1 MSVAISAST
10 EIITY
15 FTTLPVMELI
25 AVVASLLYVVLAA
38 KGNIW
43 CWPAAILSTVLYTV
57 IFYDVYLWMDSALQ
71 LYYLLMAAYGWFCW
85 RKNNA
90 SNNSSSHTSNNTPS
104 NTPSNSHSHS
114 KVLLYSQW
122 SLQRH
127 GIAILALTLLSI
139 VLGWLMANYT
149 PAHFPYLDSATTVFA
164 VFATYLITQKVLE
177 NWLYF
182 IVIDFVSIYLYIE
195 KSLIPTAALF
205 AAYVVLAAYGY
216 WQWRK
221 QFTLQNNVHHD
232 DIFSNNSVTG

>member
-1 MSVAISAST
+1 MSAAISAST
-10 EIITY
+10 EIVTY

-25 AVVASLLYVVLAA
+25 AVIASLLYVVLAA

-85 RKNNA
+85 RKNNG
-90 SNNSSSHTSNNTPS
+90 SNNTPS
-104 NTPSNSHSHS
+104 NNHNQS
-114 KVLLYSQW
+114 KALLYSQW

-127 GIAILALTLLSI
+127 GIAILALTLLSL

-164 VFATYLITQKVLE
+164 VFATYLVTQKVLE

-221 QFTLQNNVHHD
+221 QFTLQNNAHHD
-232 DIFSNNSVTG
+232 DIFSNNSVAG

>member
-1 MSVAISAST
+1 MANSISAT
-10 EIITY
+10 AEIVTY
-15 FTTLPVMELI
+15 FTTLPVLELI

-57 IFYDVYLWMDSALQ
+57 IFYDVYLWMDSVLQ
-71 LYYLLMAAYGWFCW
+71 LYYLLMAVYGWLCW
-85 RKNNA
+85 RKQNNE
-90 SNNSSSHTSNNTPS
+90 NTSQTK
-104 NTPSNSHSHS
+104 T
-114 KVLLYSQW
+114 LLYSQW

-127 GIAILALTLLSI
+127 TVVIIALTLLSLA
-139 VLGWLMANYT
+139 LGWLMASYT
-149 PAHFPYLDSATTVFA
+149 PTHFPYLDSATTVFA

-195 KSLIPTAALF
+195 KALIPTAALF
-205 AAYVVLAAYGY
+205 ACYVILASYGY

-221 QFTLQNNVHHD
+221 LYQQQNQGGVND
-232 DIFSNNSVTG
+232 RDISPALG

>member
-1 MSVAISAST
+1 MSAAISAST
-10 EIITY
+10 EIVTY

-25 AVVASLLYVVLAA
+25 AVIASLLYVVLAA

-85 RKNNA
+85 RKNNG
-90 SNNSSSHTSNNTPS
+90 SNNSQ
-104 NTPSNSHSHS
+104 S
-114 KVLLYSQW
+114 KTLLYSQW

-127 GIAILALTLLSI
+127 GIAILALTLLSL

-164 VFATYLITQKVLE
+164 VFATYLVTQKVLE

-221 QFTLQNNVHHD
+221 QFTLQNSAHHD

>member
-1 MSVAISAST
+1 MTSSINTAN

-15 FTTLPVMELI
+15 FTTLPFLELF

-43 CWPAAILSTVLYTV
+43 CWPAAILSTLVYTV
-57 IFYDVYLWMDSALQ
+57 IFYDVYLWMDSILQ
-71 LYYLLMAAYGWFCW
+71 VYYLLMAVYGWFCW
-85 RKNNA
+85 RKNNEK
-90 SNNSSSHTSNNTPS
+90 NTIGE
-104 NTPSNSHSHS
+104 S

-122 SLQRH
+122 TLQRH
-127 GIAILALTLLSI
+127 SRIILALTVLSLA
-139 VLGWLMANYT
+139 LGCLMATYT

-164 VFATYLITQKVLE
+164 VFATYLVTQKVLE

-205 AAYVVLAAYGY
+205 GCYVILAAYGY

-221 QFTLQNNVHHD
+221 QYKRQFYQHHA
-232 DIFSNNSVTG
+232 DIDAADQFPKKVIG